1 MNLSVY
7 VYGDR
12 AEASVRKAIK
22 LAEEKGASIADYPA
36 SADVA
41 IAPMLQQ
48 FLTMEEIEA
57 PRYGTLIFHP
67 SLLPRHRGRDA
78 IAWALEAGE
87 AYTGATWFWADEGVD
102 SGPICEQEVLAVKP
116 GIHPITFYMKKV
128 IPSCLRMLGYI
139 LDDLDAGYVRR
150 RPQNEADAQ
159 MEPRFSEEAAA
170 EARKASCN

>member
-12 AEASVRKAIK
+12 AEASVNKAIK
-22 LAEEKGASIADYPA
+22 LVEEKGASIVGDPA

-48 FLTMEEIEA
+48 FLTMEELEA

-67 SLLPRHRGRDA
+67 SLLPRHRG
-78 IAWALEAGE
+78 
-87 AYTGATWFWADEGVD
+87 
-102 SGPICEQEVLAVKP
+102 P
-116 GIHPITFYMKKV
+116 
-128 IPSCLRMLGYI
+128 
-139 LDDLDAGYVRR
+139 
-150 RPQNEADAQ
+150 DAQ

-170 EARKASCN
+170 EMRRTLDS